1 MEITHFLEALW
12 QLSIAMAP
20 YILFGLVFAGILHEI
35 VPDSIVTKH
44 LGSDNVSSVVKST
57 LFGIP
62 LPVCSCG
69 VIPLA
74 TSIKKSGASKGATL
88 SFLIS
93 TPITGVDSI
102 LATYGI
108 FGWIFTIYRII
119 TSMIIAVA
127 AGILTNVF
135 GKSDEKENEETDK
148 KSSVSKTTFGVVGVQ
163 HPTQTAFTPKA
174 TNQPQTFSTLSAQ
187 PSTLTSQTKASPS
200 DANHHSSF
208 LIPHSLFAS
217 APEAPSCCSSDSCSD
232 NKTKGFSFT
241 AAMKYAFITLLG
253 DIAKPLFWGLLLG
266 ALITVA
272 IPDNLSELLKT
283 YNWLSYLIV
292 IAIAVPM
299 YVCATASLP
308 IAAGLM
314 LSGVSAGAAFV
325 FLSAGPATNTVT
337 IGVVKKMLG
346 SRSLAIY
353 LGTIVIGS
361 ILFGLGLD
369 FVFDASNIDPASL
382 VHMDEHSGI
391 IATLSAVVLWGMV
404 LYFIAK
410 PWFTKKSECS
420 GGSCCGS

>member
-1 MEITHFLEALW
+1 MEITHFFEALW

-20 YILFGLVFAGILHEI
+20 YILFGLLFAGILHEL

-44 LGSDNVSSVVKST
+44 LGKDNVSSVVKST
-57 LFGIP
+57 VFGIP

-93 TPITGVDSI
+93 TPITGIDSI
-102 LATYGI
+102 MATYGI
-108 FGWIFTIYRII
+108 FGWIFTVYRAI
-119 TSMIIAVA
+119 TSMIIAMVA
-127 AGILTNVF
+127 GVLTNIF
-135 GKSDEKENEETDK
+135 DKE
-148 KSSVSKTTFGVVGVQ
+148 TTVRVDMES
-163 HPTQTAFTPKA
+163 TPA
-174 TNQPQTFSTLSAQ
+174 TSFSTLTPVGADSISA
-187 PSTLTSQTKASPS
+187 LNTK
-200 DANHHSSF
+200 
-208 LIPHSLFAS
+208 
-217 APEAPSCCSSDSCSD
+217 EESCGTGIDTCCNTND
-232 NKTKGFSFT
+232 NTKKKFSFK
-241 AAMKYAFITLLG
+241 AAMQYAFVTLLG

-272 IPDNLSELLKT
+272 IPENLAELLKDKA
-283 YNWLSYLIV
+283 WLSYLIV
-292 IAIAVPM
+292 IIIAVPM

-346 SRSLAIY
+346 TKSLVIY
-353 LGTIVIGS
+353 LGSIIIGS

-369 FVFDASNIDPASL
+369 YIFDASSIDPASL
-382 VHMDEHSGI
+382 IHLHEEAGI
-391 IATLSAVVLWGMV
+391 ISTISSVLLWGLIVWFMV
-404 LYFIAK
+404 KPYFE
-410 PWFTKKSECS
+410 KKDDCS

>member
-1 MEITHFLEALW
+1 MEITHFFEALW

-20 YILFGLVFAGILHEI
+20 YILFGLLFAGILHEI

-44 LGSDNVSSVVKST
+44 LGKDNVSSVVKST
-57 LFGIP
+57 VFGIP

-102 LATYGI
+102 IATYGI
-108 FGWIFTIYRII
+108 FGWIFTLYRAI
-119 TSMIIAVA
+119 TSMIIAMA
-127 AGILTNVF
+127 AGILTNIF
-135 GKSDEKENEETDK
+135 DKEEEIIKPAFSAAKPQSSTTFSMYSPKTEESCNTGEGSCCSADNSTDK
-148 KSSVSKTTFGVVGVQ
+148 K
-163 HPTQTAFTPKA
+163 
-174 TNQPQTFSTLSAQ
+174 
-187 PSTLTSQTKASPS
+187 
-200 DANHHSSF
+200 
-208 LIPHSLFAS
+208 
-217 APEAPSCCSSDSCSD
+217 
-232 NKTKGFSFT
+232 FSFV

-272 IPDNLSELLKT
+272 IPDNLAEFLKT
-283 YNWLSYLIV
+283 YAWLSYLIV

-337 IGVVKKMLG
+337 LGVVKKMLG
-346 SRSLAIY
+346 SKSLVIY
-353 LGTIVIGS
+353 LGSIVIGS

-369 FVFDASNIDPASL
+369 YIFDASNIDPSSL
-382 VHMDEHSGI
+382 IHMEEEGGI
-391 IATLSAVVLWGMV
+391 IDTLSSIILWGLVLWYMV
-404 LYFIAK
+404 KPYF
-410 PWFTKKSECS
+410 KKKDSCE
-420 GGSCCGS
+420 GGSCCS

>member
-1 MEITHFLEALW
+1 MEVTHFLEALW

-20 YILFGLVFAGILHEI
+20 YILFGLVFAGILHEV

-108 FGWIFTIYRII
+108 FGWIFTLYRIV
-119 TSMIIAVA
+119 TSMVIAVA
-127 AGILTNVF
+127 AGILTNIF
-135 GKSDEKENEETDK
+135 DRTDK
-148 KSSVSKTTFGVVGVQ
+148 EEKNEPEKQSPAPKPAFGAVGVQ
-163 HPTQTAFTPKA
+163 HPTAGTFSAK
-174 TNQPQTFSTLSAQ
+174 TNNQSSTFSTLSAQ
-187 PSTLTSQTKASPS
+187 PSTL
-200 DANHHSSF
+200 SSE
-208 LIPHSLFAS
+208 
-217 APEAPSCCSSDSCSD
+217 PEEPCCSSGSCCDSEE
-232 NKTKGFSFT
+232 KKGFSFV

-272 IPDNLSELLKT
+272 IPDNLSELLKE
-283 YNWLSYLIV
+283 YNWLSYIIV
-292 IAIAVPM
+292 LAIAVPM

-353 LGTIVIGS
+353 LGTIIIGS
-361 ILFGLGLD
+361 VIFGLGLD

-382 VHMDEHSGI
+382 VHMDEHGGI
-391 IATLSAVVLWGMV
+391 IATLSAVVLWGLV

>member
-1 MEITHFLEALW
+1 MKKRFKMEVTPFFEALW
-12 QLSIAMAP
+12 QLSIAMGP
-20 YILFGLVFAGILHEI
+20 YILFGLAFAGILHEL

-44 LGSDNVSSVVKST
+44 LGKENISSVIKST
-57 LFGIP
+57 IFGIP

-108 FGWIFTIYRII
+108 FGWIFTLYRAV
-119 TSMIIAVA
+119 TSMIIAMV

-135 GKSDEKENEETDK
+135 DKDGDFEEDPKIKKPAFSAVAPQQSISFSMNPTRREEKSK
-148 KSSVSKTTFGVVGVQ
+148 K
-163 HPTQTAFTPKA
+163 
-174 TNQPQTFSTLSAQ
+174 
-187 PSTLTSQTKASPS
+187 
-200 DANHHSSF
+200 
-208 LIPHSLFAS
+208 
-217 APEAPSCCSSDSCSD
+217 
-232 NKTKGFSFT
+232 FSFIV
-241 AAMKYAFITLLG
+241 AMKYAFVTLLG

-272 IPDNLSELLKT
+272 IPDNLSDLLQE
-283 YNWLSYLIV
+283 YSWLSYIIV
-292 IAIAVPM
+292 ILIAVPM

-346 SRSLAIY
+346 TKSLAIY
-353 LGTIVIGS
+353 LGSIIIGS
-361 ILFGLGLD
+361 IVFGLGLD
-369 FVFDASNIDPASL
+369 YIFDISSIDPASL
-382 VHMDEHSGI
+382 IHMHEEGGI
-391 IATLSAVVLWGMV
+391 ISTFSAAILWGM
-404 LYFIAK
+404 LLWFIIK
-410 PWFTKKSECS
+410 PYFTKKKNPKNSLL
-420 GGSCCGS
+420 